1 MFMTIYADAENIH
14 SGNIDRNAD
23 AMVGIS
29 LSLLFRISADKK
41 GGDSIR

>member
-1 MFMTIYADAENIH
+1 MFVTIYADAENNH
-14 SGNIDRNAD
+14 SGDIDRNAD
-23 AMVGIS
+23 AMVGMR